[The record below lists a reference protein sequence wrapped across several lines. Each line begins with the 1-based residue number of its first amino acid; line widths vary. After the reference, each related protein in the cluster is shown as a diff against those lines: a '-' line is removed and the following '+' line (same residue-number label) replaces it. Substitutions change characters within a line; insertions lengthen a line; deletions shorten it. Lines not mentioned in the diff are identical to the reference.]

1 MNCQRVRDE
10 IKAYIDGELG
20 LIERWQVARH
30 IRTCDACREEEIAM
44 RKLTENLS
52 ETEQTPAPEG
62 LRDRVMAELEHEGPS
77 KHISRPWTAH
87 PAFQFAALSL
97 IVVVLAA
104 VLFPV
109 FTRARR
115 SARSASGIYSR
126 ELSEKSKALMGGVM
140 SPKESAAV
148 GQPTPAA
155 GTPLMI
161 IKTAQIKVEVK
172 RFQPAYDEAMLIAG
186 SVGGYVT
193 NSTSEQN
200 DDIGDYGTVTLRV
213 PEQAF
218 DRTVDRLGR
227 LGKVVSK
234 HFTGEDVTGQV
245 VDLES
250 RLRNKRA
257 EEQQYLEIMNRA
269 KQVQDVVTVSNEL
282 FRVRGEIEE
291 AQGRLKYLKSAVA
304 MSTINVELREKFTEK
319 PEADPT
325 LWTTV
330 TGAGKS
336 LLGTLKTL
344 AKMLIWLLV
353 YSPIWAIPLAAW
365 VILKRRA
372 ARG

>member
-44 RKLTENLS
+44 TKLTDELS

-62 LRDRVMAELEHEGPS
+62 LRDRVMAELDLEGSPAP
-77 KHISRPWTAH
+77 IRRPWTAH
-87 PAFQFAALSL
+87 PAVQFAALSL

-104 VLFPV
+104 ALFPPLSRPKIAALETGY
-109 FTRARR
+109 F
-115 SARSASGIYSR
+115 SR
-126 ELSEKSKALMGGVM
+126 EQAEKSKAQTGGAR
-140 SPKESAAV
+140 SDYRPKEGAAV
-148 GQPTPAA
+148 GA
-155 GTPLMI
+155 PLMI

-172 RFQPAYDEAMLIAG
+172 RFQPAYDEAVLIAG

-218 DRTVDRLGR
+218 GRTVDRLGR

-234 HFTGEDVTGQV
+234 HFTGEDVTGEV
-245 VDLES
+245 VDIES

-257 EEQQYLEIMNRA
+257 EEQQYLAIMDRA
-269 KQVQDVVTVSNEL
+269 RQVRDVVTVSNEL
-282 FRVRGEIEE
+282 YRVRGEIEQ

-304 MSTINVELREKFTEK
+304 MSTINVELSENFAAK

-325 LWTTV
+325 LWNTV
-330 TGAGKS
+330 TGAAKS

-353 YSPIWAIPLAAW
+353 YSPVWALPIVVWL
-365 VILKRRA
+365 VFRRRSP
-372 ARG
+372 RG